1 MTSLGEVVIGST
13 NWGPAGRGYAVG
25 RGQRGGGRGGWG
37 GVKSCS
43 VLPRLCAT
51 LPTPGPLRL
60 RMRFGPGVFSERG
73 FDPPPTPPP
82 GAGQGAF

>member
-1 MTSLGEVVIGST
+1 MG
-13 NWGPAGRGYAVG
+13 
-25 RGQRGGGRGGWG
+25 G

-43 VLPRLCAT
+43 ILPRLCAT

-60 RMRFGPGVFSERG
+60 GVRFGPGVFSERG

-82 GAGQGAF
+82 GARQGAF